1 MPSTYPHLLVST
13 IALLKY
19 RLNRAAKSV
28 QTSPVSPHFS
38 CSLSNNR
45 LPRWPVVKNLPTNLR
60 LTLVAQL
67 VRNQRTMQE
76 TWIWSLGWDDLLEK
90 GKFTLFSILAW
101 RISWTIQSQTSN
113 WAQHSIRPTRSTIF
127 YWSVFLLCLYLV
139 FHLNLL
145 FPCSTTATLTSL
157 QLFKPS
163 RHISASKLWSFTLY
177 LELSSPSCPHN
188 SPLHFI

>member
-1 MPSTYPHLLVST
+1 MDYHSCLPLILISLSPQLLFWSIVST
-13 IALLKY
+13 EQPNLFKPPQWFPIFLVVY
-19 RLNRAAKSV
+19 P
-28 QTSPVSPHFS
+28 TTGFPGGT
-38 CSLSNNR
+38 
-45 LPRWPVVKNLPTNLR
+45 VVKNLPTNLG
-60 LTLVAQL
+60 LTLMAQL

-76 TWIWSLGWDDLLEK
+76 TWIWSLGWDDPLEK
-90 GKFTLFSILAW
+90 GKFTLSSILAW

-127 YWSVFLLCLYLV
+127 YWSVLLLCLYLV

-163 RHISASKLWSFTLY
+163 RHISASKLLSFIPLPGTLFSQ
-177 LELSSPSCPHN
+177 LST
-188 SPLHFI
+188 